1 MKEEFAELIAQH
13 QDIIHK
19 VCRLYCHNREDKQ
32 DLFQDIV
39 YQLWKSYPTF
49 KGESKFT
56 TWMYR
61 VALNTA
67 ITDYRKF
74 KKRGKSSEFTDN
86 LYQLANQNDNEI
98 FNERVEMLYA
108 AINRLSD
115 IEKAL
120 VMLLLEDNSY
130 QDIAHIMGITL
141 TNVGVKINRVKKKL
155 KDILTKQAL
164 WN

>member
-1 MKEEFAELIAQH
+1 MKQEFAELISQN

-19 VCRLYCHNREDKQ
+19 VCRLYCPKKDDRQ

-39 YQLWKSYPTF
+39 YQLWKSYASF

-67 ITDYRKF
+67 ITSYRKL
-74 KKRGKSSEFTDN
+74 KRQGFPTELDEKFMQIPDKQTDEDLDEKIKL
-86 LYQLANQNDNEI
+86 LYQ
-98 FNERVEMLYA
+98 
-108 AINRLSD
+108 AIATLSD
-115 IEKAL
+115 IEKAII
-120 VMLLLEDNSY
+120 MLHLEDHSY
-130 QDIAHIMGITL
+130 QETAQILGITL
-141 TNVGVKINRVKKKL
+141 TNVGVKINRIKKKL
-155 KDILTKQAL
+155 KDILSKKAL